1 MGVNSTVNIKKARE
15 KVGLTQQE
23 LANELGVVQSTV
35 AMWETQNS
43 LPRADKLP
51 ALAKVLGC
59 TIDELL
65 KKKKESEL
73 NGTHGNQG
81 IFRESQYKR

>member
-65 KKKKESEL
+65 KGDEKDEC
-73 NGTHGNQG
+73 
-81 IFRESQYKR
+81 

>member
-1 MGVNSTVNIKKARE
+1 MTVNIKKARE

-35 AMWETQNS
+35 AMWETQSS

-51 ALAKVLGC
+51 AMAKVLGC

-65 KKKKESEL
+65 KEGESDE
-73 NGTHGNQG
+73 
-81 IFRESQYKR
+81 

>member
-1 MGVNSTVNIKKARE
+1 MNIKKARE

-23 LANELGVVQSTV
+23 LANELGIAQSTV

-43 LPRADKLP
+43 LPRTDKLL

-65 KKKKESEL
+65 KGEEKDEC
-73 NGTHGNQG
+73 
-81 IFRESQYKR
+81 

>member
-1 MGVNSTVNIKKARE
+1 MTVNIKKARE

-35 AMWETQNS
+35 AMWETQS
-43 LPRADKLP
+43 SSPRADKLP

-65 KKKKESEL
+65 KGDESDE
-73 NGTHGNQG
+73 
-81 IFRESQYKR
+81 